1 MTEITLRCP
10 ACGAGGNREAT
21 CRRCKADLSLL
32 EDLERSRAGYLARAA
47 FHARRGE
54 ARACREDARQAHGLR
69 AGADSA
75 RWLAVGSL
83 LARDFDAAWC
93 WWQTAA
99 G

>member
-32 EDLERSRAGYLARAA
+32 EDLERSRA
-47 FHARRGE
+47 E
-54 ARACREDARQAHGLR
+54 ARACREDARQAHALR

-93 WWQTAA
+93 WWQAAA